1 MGGAGGTD
9 GETEAGAARLP
20 LSCAN
25 SRAQSCTGLQGVGLR
40 ECPAFHSVP
49 EYPTSITES
58 GQSPLRALPT
68 GQADAFHRTGLGP
81 AALCGRRYD
90 PPFNREQGS
99 LGKRQRGRP
108 RRTPAFAW
116 RQTVPSPCEC
126 VCGASCWFPGRA
138 EPREAGVGRTRER
151 SAPPRAPCLSS
162 LRSVPGATAPSR
174 GSHHPPR
181 PERLSTSFTTFVSNF
196 VLRIESE

>member
-40 ECPAFHSVP
+40 ECPAFPSVP

-116 RQTVPSPCEC
+116 RHSPGGRRCRVRVNACAGPAAGSPAGQNPGRQVWAAPGSGVHPPGALSELTPLCPRSHRPLPRQPPPSP
-126 VCGASCWFPGRA
+126 P
-138 EPREAGVGRTRER
+138 
-151 SAPPRAPCLSS
+151 
-162 LRSVPGATAPSR
+162 
-174 GSHHPPR
+174 
-181 PERLSTSFTTFVSNF
+181 
-196 VLRIESE
+196 